1 MPKQSLGYWL
11 RLSFAIDTVLDF
23 IYDHLSQTTSGPES
37 DPQRGVVNSHLSHA
51 TCVPL
56 NTPRKPKTMLKRD

>member
-37 DPQRGVVNSHLSHA
+37 DPQRGVVNSHDLRPIACHLCSVKYA
-51 TCVPL
+51 T
-56 NTPRKPKTMLKRD
+56 